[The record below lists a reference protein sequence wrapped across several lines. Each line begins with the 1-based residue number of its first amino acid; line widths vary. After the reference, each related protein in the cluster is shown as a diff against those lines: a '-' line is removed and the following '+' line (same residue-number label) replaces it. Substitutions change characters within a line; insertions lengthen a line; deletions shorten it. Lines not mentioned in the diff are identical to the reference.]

1 MSLVV
6 RTNTASIFAVRAL
19 TVNQRSSAT
28 AMERLSTG
36 LRINAAKDDAA
47 GMAIANR
54 MTSSIKGL
62 AQAIKNINDGINL
75 LQTADN
81 SFETL
86 SDITQR
92 LRELAVQA
100 SNDTY
105 SQQDRAYLQAE
116 ATSLQNEMYAIVDRT
131 SWNNHVLLNGSFVNK
146 NIQMGVGSDHGSRMN
161 VDIIGLSPVDLSMSQ
176 SNEKN
181 YGQFVLQINYAGLTP
196 KVINARL
203 NEDTGDLLTSIDP
216 DWASGSSITA
226 NTSFRLEDFVY
237 GGNDDENKGKGQGH
251 ITINPSGIGPN
262 EVIFI
267 EYTGDVFPNN
277 AVFINFEY
285 VNGVYSI
292 KNVGSNSSGVTSIS
306 ATFGSGLIVSGSPI
320 DKLNIS
326 EASSASNSIGRIDNL
341 LRKIN
346 ENRASIGAFINAMN
360 SHVNNSNMMFLNLS
374 NSRSFVVDANYA
386 QETAELAKTQIL
398 QSSASAILVQANSR
412 NDLVREL
419 LKSQ

>member
-62 AQAIKNINDGINL
+62 AQTIKNINDGINL

-131 SWNNHVLLNGSFVNK
+131 SWNNHVLL
-146 NIQMGVGSDHGSRMN
+146 MM
-161 VDIIGLSPVDLSMSQ
+161 
-176 SNEKN
+176 
-181 YGQFVLQINYAGLTP
+181 
-196 KVINARL
+196 
-203 NEDTGDLLTSIDP
+203 
-216 DWASGSSITA
+216 
-226 NTSFRLEDFVY
+226 
-237 GGNDDENKGKGQGH
+237 
-251 ITINPSGIGPN
+251 
-262 EVIFI
+262 
-267 EYTGDVFPNN
+267 
-277 AVFINFEY
+277 
-285 VNGVYSI
+285 
-292 KNVGSNSSGVTSIS
+292 SSGN
-306 ATFGSGLIVSGSPI
+306 FDGI
-320 DKLNIS
+320 DYQALA
-326 EASSASNSIGRIDNL
+326 EEIGET
-341 LRKIN
+341 LR
-346 ENRASIGAFINAMN
+346 
-360 SHVNNSNMMFLNLS
+360 H
-374 NSRSFVVDANYA
+374 
-386 QETAELAKTQIL
+386 
-398 QSSASAILVQANSR
+398 
-412 NDLVREL
+412 
-419 LKSQ
+419 